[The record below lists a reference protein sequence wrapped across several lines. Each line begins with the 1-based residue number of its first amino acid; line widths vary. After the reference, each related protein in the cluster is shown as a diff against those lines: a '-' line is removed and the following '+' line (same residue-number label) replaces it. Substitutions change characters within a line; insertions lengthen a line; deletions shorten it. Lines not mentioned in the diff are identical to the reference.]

1 MARGR
6 PSGFWSTTKSCG
18 QGLFEETPPKGFGV
32 SSHGIPFVKTR
43 STKNAPEPPNFS
55 HKHSHSSTQA
65 GRASGSIRRTPPPI
79 PPGARRARLG
89 TLQARL
95 GIQDGRTRLGTAQA
109 RLGTQNGRPRWG
121 GGQGA
126 RAEAHSDQEGNSDR
140 AYPGAGRSRDERCVP
155 KPETRNPKPDNRNPA
170 PETREPTYPRPET
183 RDPKFDTRHPTP
195 ETRDP
200 KHETRGPKY
209 QTPNTKPEIRNP
221 KLATQNPKFKPPNS
235 NPES

>member
-95 GIQDGRTRLGTAQA
+95 GTEDGRIRLGTAQA

-126 RAEAHSDQEGNSDR
+126 RAEAHSDQEGDSDR
-140 AYPGAGRSRDERCVP
+140 AYPGAGRSRDERCVLRTD
-155 KPETRNPKPDNRNPA
+155 TRNLKPDNRNPA

-183 RDPKFDTRHPTP
+183 RNSTPDTRHP
-195 ETRDP
+195 R
-200 KHETRGPKY
+200 HETRN
-209 QTPNTKPEIRNP
+209 TRHEARNTKHQTRNP
-221 KLATQNPKFKPPNS
+221 RSGTRNSQPRTRNS
-235 NPES
+235 NPQTPIPNPKP